1 MLTKAHLVKAMVFPV
16 VMYGCQSWT
25 IKKAEHQRIDVLNC
39 GVRED
44 SWEGDG
50 VGEDSWESLGL
61 QGDPT
66 SPSSLEK
73 TLMLGLKEGGE
84 GDGWQRMRWL
94 DGITDSMD
102 MSWSK
107 LWELVMDREA
117 WHAAIHGVAKSWTRL
132 SNWTDLNSFT
142 KLIHKVH
149 NSKTLKSLALCPLI
163 YCHAFCADG
172 HQQSKSL
179 VQCMCL
185 FPGLWVFLELIL
197 QSLLSKSSWPQ
208 LDSTIPTKSCPFS
221 KLALSL
227 SLSLFLISNYHY
239 LNKFTTLSLL
249 FSSVHF
255 ASSAFIKQK
264 HHGDLPTSHSKLGN

>member
-1 MLTKAHLVKAMVFPV
+1 MLNLKCQYFVHLM
-16 VMYGCQSWT
+16 WRT
-25 IKKAEHQRIDVLNC
+25 N
-39 GVRED
+39 
-44 SWEGDG
+44 
-50 VGEDSWESLGL
+50 
-61 QGDPT
+61 
-66 SPSSLEK
+66 SLEK

-117 WHAAIHGVAKSWTRL
+117 WCAAIHGVAKSWTRP

-149 NSKTLKSLALCPLI
+149 NSKTLKSLALCHLI

-179 VQCMCL
+179 VQSTCL

-197 QSLLSKSSWPQ
+197 QSMLSKSSWPQ
-208 LDSTIPTKSCPFS
+208 LDLTIPTKSCPLS
-221 KLALSL
+221 KLALF
-227 SLSLFLISNYHY
+227 LSLF
-239 LNKFTTLSLL
+239 F
-249 FSSVHF
+249 
-255 ASSAFIKQK
+255 
-264 HHGDLPTSHSKLGN
+264 